1 MPQLGP
7 LGEYHPI
14 VVHFVIALAILGVV
28 LRWISLSGRL
38 AFTGPAAATLILIAA
53 AASLAAVKSG
63 TDAHGPAERVP
74 GARDAVV
81 EHEEWGERTRNALL
95 AVAALELVGLF
106 LARRGKAR
114 PVLLASGVAG
124 LAALFC
130 VYEASEHGGDLVYAY
145 AGGVGL
151 RRGEPEDVGRLL
163 VAGLYHQAQIDRQA
177 GRAEDAA
184 ALLDLAARRFPND
197 VEVQLLAAEAQLV
210 DRKEPAAA
218 LAALGRIRIPADK
231 PRLRI
236 RHALLLADALVA
248 SGQKDAARAT
258 LQPLRGE
265 FPNDARLKKRLED
278 LGGS

>member
-114 PVLLASGVAG
+114 P
-124 LAALFC
+124 
-130 VYEASEHGGDLVYAY
+130 
-145 AGGVGL
+145 
-151 RRGEPEDVGRLL
+151 RRR
-163 VAGLYHQAQIDRQA
+163 
-177 GRAEDAA
+177 
-184 ALLDLAARRFPND
+184 
-197 VEVQLLAAEAQLV
+197 
-210 DRKEPAAA
+210 
-218 LAALGRIRIPADK
+218 
-231 PRLRI
+231 
-236 RHALLLADALVA
+236 
-248 SGQKDAARAT
+248 
-258 LQPLRGE
+258 
-265 FPNDARLKKRLED
+265 
-278 LGGS
+278 

>member
-163 VAGLYHQAQIDRQA
+163 LAGLYHQAQIDRQA
-177 GRAEDAA
+177 GRAEEAA
-184 ALLDLAARRFPND
+184 GLLDLAARRFPND

-231 PRLRI
+231 TRLRI